1 VATRAPPGSSASTE
15 HRLATGAPGTDIVSI
30 ENAVTSAGGPRDQEG
45 ETVKISRQP
54 KERAMVLQLSGD
66 IMGGKDYDTFTNE
79 IKKLVEEGHVDIVLD
94 LAKVRYINSTGLGI
108 LVSGLTT
115 LKKNMGQMKICN
127 LSDRIDRLFSV
138 TSLTTVFATFE
149 SLDEAMASFEE

>member
-1 VATRAPPGSSASTE
+1 
-15 HRLATGAPGTDIVSI
+15 
-30 ENAVTSAGGPRDQEG
+30 
-45 ETVKISRQP
+45 VKINRKP
-54 KERAMVLQLSGD
+54 NDRAMVLQLSGD
-66 IMGGKDYDTFTNE
+66 IMGGKDYDTFTGEVKN
-79 IKKLVEEGHVDIVLD
+79 LVDEGHVDLVLD

-138 TSLTTVFATFE
+138 TSLTTVFATYE
-149 SLDEAMASFEE
+149 SLDEALASFEE